1 MVKVDTNDATALQRM
16 KGIRRRMTRGRV
28 CEWCNDTVVI
38 AISVHRFNCSSR
50 FFSIVFFLGYLG
62 FYFRFVYKLFVLL
75 LPPYL
80 RLPACLPAFCVCVK
94 LMMERWKKKKHIK
107 FFEMRC

>member
-1 MVKVDTNDATALQRM
+1 LF
-16 KGIRRRMTRGRV
+16 
-28 CEWCNDTVVI
+28 I
-38 AISVHRFNCSSR
+38 AFLFYC
-50 FFSIVFFLGYLG
+50 FFPWYLG

-94 LMMERWKKKKHIK
+94 LMMERWKKKKHQV
-107 FFEMRC
+107 F